1 MGSKLVRLVGFV
13 AAAAV
18 IGLGVTEGVST
29 PASSSWGWVVADD
42 QGPTS
47 PAPAV
52 VADDQGPTSPT
63 PAVVADDQGPT
74 SPTPAVVADDQGP
87 TSPAPAVLADDQ
99 GPTVVHPVAPLDA
112 PASSQGLA

>member
-47 PAPAV
+47 P
-52 VADDQGPTSPT
+52 T

-74 SPTPAVVADDQGP
+74 SPAPAVVADDQGP